1 MKSPLLSLPRPVTQV
16 MFDYPTVADLTD
28 FIVAQFSE
36 GEDDAE
42 GALGGGSAMENLGEA
57 TAGESTAEGDVSF

>member
-1 MKSPLLSLPRPVTQV
+1 

-42 GALGGGSAMENLGEA
+42 GVLGGAPVGGGTMVEA
-57 TAGESTAEGDVSF
+57 TEGWNLMEVLGTGKYFKS

>member
-1 MKSPLLSLPRPVTQV
+1 

-42 GALGGGSAMENLGEA
+42 GALGGGPVGEPWWKQLRGG
-57 TAGESTAEGDVSF
+57 TLWRF